1 MSYCSLSLNKAKYKV
16 SEEGFTLT
24 AALMSVAIVGVGM
37 SAMISMLTFQH
48 KELQSIKEQLV
59 SANIKQFILQTV
71 RDLENC
77 DCHFKPSSYAT
88 LRNVNGKLRDAN
100 GIDLG
105 PFTIDTTAATIGD
118 INLGSFRSGGCP
130 FTSTSNTIVK
140 TGQLIKGVGQLKTK
154 SVTAKNIVPIV
165 NRNGEYTAEL
175 TVDFESSHRALRP
188 AIVDIILSVDASIDP
203 KAATISHCG
212 PKVASAKAAP
222 EGAIYISMGSQT
234 NRLENAGPIYQS
246 SYGIDGLRKENSK
259 KTIDQKSNC
268 YKGTNLWCA
277 GDHGLTQASQ
287 CDLTYTGIHVS
298 CPSGYVVYEAKA
310 YNDGS
315 VGAPM
320 LYNTTPSGARS
331 VHCYVRQGNRGGNR
345 SICWSASRKNP
356 YTTLRNCKKAE
367 KTEAALY
374 CPKRSVTP
382 TEPNLYNS
390 SAFKD
395 ISTAFPNTYCQ
406 VMCIPAK

>member
-1 MSYCSLSLNKAKYKV
+1 
-16 SEEGFTLT
+16 
-24 AALMSVAIVGVGM
+24 
-37 SAMISMLTFQH
+37 MISMLTFQH

-246 SYGIDGLRKENSK
+246 SYGVEGLRIENSK
-259 KTIDQKSNC
+259 TTINQKISC

-298 CPSGYVVYEAKA
+298 CPSGYVVYEAKI
-310 YNDGS
+310 YNGGGGGG
-315 VGAPM
+315 VPPQ

-331 VHCYVRQGNRGGNR
+331 VHCDVHRFKGSSNSNV
-345 SICWSASRKNP
+345 SCWSSSIKNS
-356 YTTLRNCKKAE
+356 YTTPRNCKKAE

-382 TEPNLYNS
+382 TEPYLYNFVF
-390 SAFKD
+390 FKD